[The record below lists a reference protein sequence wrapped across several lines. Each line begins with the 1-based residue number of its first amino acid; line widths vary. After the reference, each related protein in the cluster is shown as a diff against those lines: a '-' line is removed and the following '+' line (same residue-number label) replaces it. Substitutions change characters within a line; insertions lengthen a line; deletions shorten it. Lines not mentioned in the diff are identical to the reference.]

1 MDVAYVPDLAFNLF
15 SLMAAHKQGVGF
27 TTEAKDLCISLFNRR
42 LRFEGDGS
50 GYSGF
55 ADRIELDDGYVPFPL
70 LTPNLHE
77 TCLVTIFPLPFPC
90 LDSVVSHLPI
100 MVWTL
105 TFSHACMV
113 TRWNLCCERPRNH
126 SVQNW

>member
-1 MDVAYVPDLAFNLF
+1 MAYVPDLAFNLF

-70 LTPNLHE
+70 LTPNPPDPYVE
-77 TCLVTIFPLPFPC
+77 SGCDFPLVFPV
-90 LDSVVSHLPI
+90 LSHGSIASAETSVDINVLHW
-100 MVWTL
+100 V
-105 TFSHACMV
+105 HG
-113 TRWNLCCERPRNH
+113 H
-126 SVQNW
+126 SNEVLL